1 MLYRNFWIGLVL
13 VITLVGSA
21 AAAGISILRHE
32 PNFYTRVAISEGDQR
47 VRLSQEFVTDLG
59 EFMASIAADRDWFG
73 QFSQSAINGAL
84 QEGLA
89 THGLQPSI
97 LPEVFEDPRVEFQGD
112 ALKIGVRYRFA
123 GASVVLSAQVRM
135 WLAREVPNAV
145 VIEFQK
151 FQAGSMP
158 LPFQGLLD
166 QIADSLRQA
175 GVDVHWYR
183 HGGQSVAVLSF
194 GAEKARPEFQ
204 IVDLR
209 IQNGKLVIRGR
220 SPELEGPIVGPVS
233 AAPSSTSKYF
243 SSVSRHDP
251 MLRTNFHQFPCLA

>member
-1 MLYRNFWIGLVL
+1 MLYRSFWIGLVL
-13 VITLVGSA
+13 ACALVGSA
-21 AAAGISILRHE
+21 TTACIYMLRHE
-32 PNFYTRVAISEGDQR
+32 PNFYGRAAIPEGNQR
-47 VRLSQEFVTDLG
+47 NKLSQDFVTDLG
-59 EFMASIAADRDWFG
+59 EFMASIAADKDWFG
-73 QFSQSAINGAL
+73 QFSQNSINGAL

-89 THGLQPSI
+89 THGFQPAL

-112 ALKIGVRYRFA
+112 SLKIGVKYRVF
-123 GASVVLSAQVRM
+123 GGTIVLSAQVRM

-151 FQAGSMP
+151 FQAGSIP

-166 QIADSLRQA
+166 QVAESLRQA

-183 HGGQSVAVLSF
+183 HEGQTVAVLSF

-209 IQNGKLVIRGR
+209 IQDGKLVIRGR
-220 SPELEGPIVGPVS
+220 SPEVDSPVALPVS
-233 AAPSSTSKYF
+233 
-243 SSVSRHDP
+243 
-251 MLRTNFHQFPCLA
+251 TNP

>member
-13 VITLVGSA
+13 ATALVGSA
-21 AAAGISILRHE
+21 TAACVSMLRHE
-32 PNFYTRVAISEGDQR
+32 PNFYARAAIPEGTQR
-47 VRLSQEFVTDLG
+47 NKLSQDFVTDLG
-59 EFMASIAADRDWFG
+59 EFMASIAADKDWYG
-73 QFSQSAINGAL
+73 QFPQNAINGAL

-89 THGLQPSI
+89 THGFQPSL

-112 ALKIGVRYRFA
+112 ALKIGVKYRVA
-123 GASVVLSAQVRM
+123 GASIVLSAQVRM

-145 VIEFQK
+145 VVEFQK
-151 FQAGSMP
+151 FQAGSIP

-166 QIADSLRQA
+166 QVADSLRQS

-183 HGGQSVAVLSF
+183 QEGQTVAVLSF

-209 IQNGKLVIRGR
+209 IQDGKLVIRGR
-220 SPELEGPIVGPVS
+220 SPEVDGPV
-233 AAPSSTSKYF
+233 AVPVSTN
-243 SSVSRHDP
+243 P
-251 MLRTNFHQFPCLA
+251 